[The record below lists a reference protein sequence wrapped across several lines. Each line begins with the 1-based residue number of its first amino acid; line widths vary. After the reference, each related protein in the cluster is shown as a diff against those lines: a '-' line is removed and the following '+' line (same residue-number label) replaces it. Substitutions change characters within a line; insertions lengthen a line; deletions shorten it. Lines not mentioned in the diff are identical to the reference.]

1 MPENTNVN
9 NNSSVV
15 VVGRTAP
22 VPTGQQSADKSIP
35 VVIASDQSA
44 IPVEEQN
51 KQQSEVALSLL
62 GIPRSEVALGIFAD
76 VNTYDVNPTEW
87 TATPVQL
94 KTVLASDQIDYTGI
108 PGQQDW
114 GLSHVPSEA
123 GAHIEAP
130 ANEYAILTSKRFFR
144 YQPGRVSAGTFGV
157 KFGRAP
163 YSVHRTANDFPAGN
177 NQEDFQL
184 SEQGKQISH
193 PSVKKYGIFDKF
205 DGYYYESI
213 NEGRGDNFSCVRRTQ
228 SLTQQKGPSFFTT
241 GAFEYK
247 LNQFDDYGNMQ
258 LKQMFPIR
266 SENTTGMNVNPAGN
280 TVILRDGLVNI
291 HAGLFDASLLKE
303 KREIRISGSAAGE
316 WLELDPIE
324 VDVNTFSYN
333 NSTGRASCTTVGDH
347 GLKEGDSI
355 TMRDLL
361 MTCNTGTKSYPNKF
375 AQTTFY
381 VESIAGNTLNVFVGK
396 STFNSV
402 FNQSYVSGGTISKLD
417 QLNTGTTFNISGFEY
432 ASQAP
437 GNLGVARVTTTADH
451 GLEEGDSVR
460 IAGVTLTGDDASA
473 FSNVTFPQTDRP
485 DIYQVRRKLSERVF
499 EIFPGKP
506 AVSELSDETLTITDA
521 DYTPGGGGV
530 TEGQLE
536 LTISGGTPSGLTSG
550 HWIKL
555 KPESIWLTCDFNG
568 DGNTSIKKYPR
579 ASGAATAGDTDPVTG
594 IDYDGAD
601 YVYDREIPIISTT
614 PNTIV
619 VRVSG
624 SDFGQ
629 GAITDVTTHQFEANA
644 EANADAVRIVNHY
657 SSGGTATPVAP
668 TYATGLGISGFN
680 YNTVTGIVAIS
691 VGDASTISDGDRI
704 KIADVITNCSY
715 GNKTY
720 PAKDDE
726 DVFPISNVTNNS
738 FTFELEKSAISH
750 THQALT
756 GRVVHQ
762 GLRKGSSVYI
772 YKSGN
777 TVGSTGNDAI
787 VDGGIYFVDD
797 VLGKRVKL
805 SRNPTNGL
813 GGDTSVFS
821 DIDAITFTAQN
832 YLDGT
837 NALDVTDGA
846 YNATTGV
853 LELTVGAGHG
863 LTTADKIKLKENSL
877 RFTCDF
883 DLDGDGTGDGQTTV
897 KTYPRAVGAGTA
909 NGADYVYNKEIPI
922 LATTSTTITIN
933 VNGGQGAITDTTTH
947 QWNGN
952 AAYTAT
958 DAVIIVKKLPYLVT
972 PAPFTLPNTTNGAYR
987 GEPNGT
993 DPDQIT
999 QLNPYGAFP
1008 YKYSYGDAVGDKVG
1022 YITTDVAANTTGGAE
1037 TLKQGIDYVNSKL
1050 LSEWVYNHVKPE
1062 FWTVYE
1068 YRVPR
1073 SRFSGEKVDG
1083 QSSTGVLYSDV
1094 VYSDGSNHFPGEKVI
1109 DVATDSATTRTSNWN
1124 LNPENVTMYKIEFSW
1139 YGAVGALFLAYVPL
1153 DSGEA
1158 RWVRVHHLRAS
1169 NQLKVASLGNPTLPI
1184 TYYVYGGG
1192 TQYAYGYR
1200 NDYRDQNYIAGSS
1213 SRSEYLVKYGASYYI
1228 DGGDRGTVRLFN
1240 YATPDPSDLYGNTIT
1255 ASITAGNNE
1264 GAGTTQ
1270 DSEPHII
1277 IPATLDGLTVSA
1289 DLTFLMG
1296 ATVITPNRE
1305 PGVKVTWVDTAGL
1318 KVYLNKTID
1327 SSAAGTFKF
1336 ILDRPKILL
1345 GLKCREEINSV
1356 RNRVQVYPTRLSIGN
1371 SGSYA
1376 TVKLLKSPVFQ
1387 TQATPTGSFTT
1398 TYTVGAALNIGS
1410 IGKPT
1415 EIIGIN
1421 NATYLES
1428 GQSTYGYFRG
1438 FYDGDSSN
1446 IITIFGLLQRS
1457 ASGNYLFNA
1466 YEKTNINLLIYGDF
1480 LRAGEFYEPNPTS
1493 IDGSSVVPSD
1503 TPLTALSAIS
1513 ISTEQRT
1520 PIPGTGQQITT
1531 LFTPANSGEQFP
1543 LQQFF
1548 DYNKDYLSFP
1558 LTDDVETL
1566 FVVASQSST
1575 YNAGATATTIT
1586 AAITWEEQ

>member
-94 KTVLASDQIDYTGI
+94 KTVLPSDKVEYTGI

-130 ANEYAILTSKRFFR
+130 ATEYAILTSKRFFR

-163 YSVHRTANDFPAGN
+163 YTVLNSPTDEPTGN
-177 NQEDFQL
+177 NQEDYQV
-184 SEQGKQISH
+184 SESQKQVAH

-213 NEGRGDNFSCVRRTQ
+213 NEGRGDNFCCVRRTQ
-228 SLTQQKGPSFFTT
+228 SLTQQKGPSFFTSAPFNY
-241 GAFEYK
+241 GSDQY
-247 LNQFDDYGNMQ
+247 DDYGIMQ
-258 LKQMFPIR
+258 LPQLFPLR
-266 SENTTGMNVNPAGN
+266 SENTGAVNVNSAGN
-280 TVILRDGLVNI
+280 AVIIRDGLVNI
-291 HAGLFDASLLKE
+291 HAGLFDVSLLKE
-303 KREIRISGSAAGE
+303 KREIKISGSEGE
-316 WLELDPIE
+316 WLEVDPIE

-333 NSTGRASCTTVGDH
+333 NETGRASVTTVGDH
-347 GLKEGDSI
+347 GLKDGDSVSL
-355 TMRDLL
+355 RDLL
-361 MTCNTGTKSYPNKF
+361 MTCNTGTKNYPSMY
-375 AQTTFY
+375 AQDTFFI
-381 VESIAGNTLNVFVGK
+381 ESKASQNVLNVFVGK
-396 STFNSV
+396 SVYDQNPALNGQAAFS
-402 FNQSYVSGGTISKLD
+402 QSYVSGGTVSRWD
-417 QLNTGTTFNISGFEY
+417 TATTGSSINITNFEY
-432 ASQAP
+432 GSQAP
-437 GNLGVARVTTTADH
+437 DNLGVARVTTTSAH
-451 GLEEGDSVR
+451 GLKEGDKVTIASVSLS
-460 IAGVTLTGDDASA
+460 GG
-473 FSNVTFPQTDRP
+473 VTFPQTDRP
-485 DIYQVRRKLSERVF
+485 DTFIVRRVVGAKVF

-506 AVSELSDETLTITDA
+506 AVSELSDTTIDITDA
-521 DYTPGGGGV
+521 SYNPTSGALV
-530 TEGQLE
+530 
-536 LTISGGTPSGLTSG
+536 LTIGTTAAGTLSTSD
-550 HWIKL
+550 WIKL

-568 DGNTSIKKYPR
+568 DGNTSVKKYPR
-579 ASGAATAGDTDPVTG
+579 ATGAATAGDLDPATG
-594 IDYDGAD
+594 VDYGGAD
-601 YVYDREIPIISTT
+601 YVYNREIQIQSVDTGAG
-614 PNTIV
+614 TITV
-619 VRVSG
+619 NVSG
-624 SDFGQ
+624 SDYGQ
-629 GAITDVTTHQFEANA
+629 GAITDTTTHNFVADATANA
-644 EANADAVRIVNHY
+644 GAVRVVNHY
-657 SSGGTATPVAP
+657 VSGGTSTSTTPSYNNSTA
-668 TYATGLGISGFN
+668 ISGFN
-680 YNTVTGIVAIS
+680 YNVTTGIVQITVADGS
-691 VGDASTISDGDRI
+691 QYSDGDRI
-704 KIADVITNCSY
+704 KIKDVLTSCSY
-715 GNKTY
+715 GAKTY
-720 PAKDDE
+720 PAKDNP

-738 FTFELEKSAISH
+738 FTFELERSTVVHA
-750 THQALT
+750 HQTGT

-762 GLRKGSSVYI
+762 GLRKGSSIYI
-772 YKSGN
+772 YKQGN
-777 TVGSTGNDAI
+777 TVAGTGNDAI
-787 VDGGIYFVDD
+787 VDGGIYFVHE
-797 VLGKRVKL
+797 VLGKRVKIT
-805 SRNPTNGL
+805 RNPTNGL
-813 GGDTSVFS
+813 DGGALFTDV
-821 DIDAITFTAQN
+821 APITFGTAN
-832 YLDGT
+832 YEALGANVKDVT
-837 NALDVTDGA
+837 NAT
-846 YNATTGV
+846 YNPTSGELV
-853 LELTVGAGHG
+853 LTIGAGHG
-863 LTTADKIKLKENSL
+863 LTTSDSIKLKEESL
-877 RFTCDF
+877 IFTCDF
-883 DLDGDGTGDGQTTV
+883 NSDGNTTD
-897 KTYPRAVGAGTA
+897 KYYPRPVNAGTA
-909 NGADYVYNKEIPI
+909 NGADYVYDKIIPI
-922 LATTSTTITIN
+922 LAVGNDTITIN
-933 VNGGQGAITDTTTH
+933 VNGGQGAVTDTTAHAWSSTAG
-947 QWNGN
+947 NGVG
-952 AAYTAT
+952 
-958 DAVIIVKKLPYLVT
+958 AVIIQKKLPYIVT
-972 PAPFTLPNTTNGAYR
+972 PAPFILPNTTNNAYK
-987 GEPNGT
+987 GEPNAA

-999 QLNPYGAFP
+999 QLNPYGCFP
-1008 YKYSYGDAVGDKVG
+1008 YQYSYGDAAAQKIG
-1022 YITTDVAANTTGGAE
+1022 YIVTDVAANTASGAT
-1037 TLKQGIDYVNSKL
+1037 TLKSGVDDVNNNL
-1050 LSEWVYNHVKPE
+1050 LNEWVFNHVKPE

-1083 QSSTGVLYSDV
+1083 QSNSGVLYSDV

-1192 TQYAYGYR
+1192 TQFSYGYR
-1200 NDYRDQNYIAGSS
+1200 NDTRDQNYIAGSS

-1240 YATPDPSDLYGNTIT
+1240 YATPAVADVYGNTIT
-1255 ASITAGNNE
+1255 ASLLASNNE

-1270 DSEPHII
+1270 DPEPHLI
-1277 IPATLDGLTVSA
+1277 IPATLDNLTVSG
-1289 DLTFLMG
+1289 DLTFLMN
-1296 ATVITPNRE
+1296 ATVVTPNRE
-1305 PGVKVTWVDTAGL
+1305 PGVKVTWVDTGNL
-1318 KVYLNKTID
+1318 KVYLNKVID
-1327 SSAAGTFKF
+1327 STAAGTFKF
-1336 ILDRPKILL
+1336 VLDRPKILL

-1387 TQATPTGSFTT
+1387 TQDTPTGSFTT
-1398 TYTVGAALNIGS
+1398 TYGVGNALNIGS

-1415 EIIGIN
+1415 IFNSTNVN
-1421 NATYLES
+1421 NSTYLEA

-1493 IDGSSVVPSD
+1493 IDGSSFVPSD

-1575 YNAGATATTIT
+1575 YNSSTAATTIS

>member
-94 KTVLASDQIDYTGI
+94 KTVLAEDRIDYDGI

-130 ANEYAILTSKRFFR
+130 ATEFSILTSKRFFR

-163 YSVHRTANDFPAGN
+163 YTVHSASDLSGISGN
-177 NQEDFQL
+177 NQSDYQL
-184 SEQGKQISH
+184 SEAGKQVGH
-193 PSVKKYGIFDKF
+193 ASVKKYGIFDKF

-213 NEGRGDNFSCVRRTQ
+213 HEGRGDNFTCVRRTQ
-228 SLTQQKGPSFFTT
+228 SLTQQKGPEFFNGS
-241 GAFEYK
+241 GATFEFGSKQY
-247 LNQFDDYGNMQ
+247 DDYGNMQ
-258 LKQMFPIR
+258 LKQMFPVR
-266 SENTTGMNVNPAGN
+266 SDNITGKNIHPIGE
-280 TVILRDGLVNI
+280 TVIFRDGLINI

-303 KREIRISGSAAGE
+303 KREIRITGSEGD

-333 NSTGRASCTTVGDH
+333 NETGRCSCTTIGDH

-361 MTCNTGTKSYPNKF
+361 MTCNTGTKNYPNKF
-375 AQTTFY
+375 AQNTFF
-381 VESIAGNTLNVFVGK
+381 VESKSGNVLNVFVGK
-396 STFNSV
+396 SVYNSV
-402 FNQSYVSGGTISKLD
+402 FNQTYKNGGKVALLSGENAGSALTV
-417 QLNTGTTFNISGFEY
+417 TAFEY
-432 ASQAP
+432 GSMAP
-437 GNLGVARVTTTADH
+437 DNIGVARVTTSTAH
-451 GLEEGDSVR
+451 GLEEGDSVKLS
-460 IAGVTLTGDDASA
+460 GLTLSGLTGTA
-473 FSNVTFPQTDRP
+473 NYPQTDRP
-485 DIYQVRRKLSERVF
+485 DIFQVRRKLGVKTFEVF
-499 EIFPGKP
+499 VGKP
-506 AVSELSDETLTITDA
+506 AVSELSDTLEDVTNATYNPTTGDMVLTIGTGHSLTTN
-521 DYTPGGGGV
+521 DY
-530 TEGQLE
+530 
-536 LTISGGTPSGLTSG
+536 
-550 HWIKL
+550 IKI
-555 KPESIWLTCDFNG
+555 KPESLGFTCDIG
-568 DGNTSIKKYPR
+568 DGNGPQTKYYPR
-579 ASGAATAGDTDPVTG
+579 ASGANTTGKYHPVTKVEFEG
-594 IDYDGAD
+594 QD
-601 YVYDREIPIISTT
+601 YVYNREIPITAADSAAG
-614 PNTIV
+614 TITV
-619 VRVSG
+619 KVSG
-624 SDFGQ
+624 DASVAIDGDGNPA
-629 GAITDVTTHQFEANA
+629 GAISNGAAHTYVGTTATDAIRV
-644 EANADAVRIVNHY
+644 VNHWTAD
-657 SSGGTATPVAP
+657 GTATPVSP
-668 TYATGLGISGFN
+668 SYDTGLDITGFA
-680 YNTVTGIVAIS
+680 YNTTTGIVAITA
-691 VGDASTISDGDRI
+691 GDTTSIADGARI
-704 KIADVITNCSY
+704 KISDVVTNCSY
-715 GNKTY
+715 GDKTY

-738 FTFELEKSAISH
+738 FTFELERSTISH
-750 THQALT
+750 SHQTGT

-762 GLRKGSSVYI
+762 GLRKGSGIYI
-772 YKSGN
+772 YKSKDGAGTVN
-777 TVGSTGNDAI
+777 TVGGTGNDA
-787 VDGGIYFVDD
+787 VVNGGIYYVDD

-805 SRNPTNGL
+805 TRNPTNGL
-813 GGDTSVFS
+813 GGDTSVFN
-821 DIDAITFTAQN
+821 DIVPIAFGSQDYT
-832 YLDGT
+832 DGN
-837 NALDVTDGA
+837 NALDVTA
-846 YNATTGV
+846 ATYTATGV
-853 LELTVGAGHG
+853 GQLVLTVGTGHG
-863 LTTADKIKLKENSL
+863 LTTADKIKLKEESL
-877 RFTCDF
+877 GFTCDF
-883 DLDGDGTGDGQTTV
+883 ANDGNTTT
-897 KTYPRAVGAGTA
+897 KLYPRAVNAGTY
-909 NGADYVYNKEIPI
+909 NGADYVFGKEIPI
-922 LATTSTTITIN
+922 VETSDTTITIN
-933 VNGGQGAITDTTTH
+933 VNGGKGDTTDTSSHVFDATT
-947 QWNGN
+947 GSG
-952 AAYTAT
+952 
-958 DAVIIVKKLPYLVT
+958 AVIKVKNLPYIVT
-972 PAPFTLPNTTNGAYR
+972 PAPFVLPNTSQSSYKGT
-987 GEPNGT
+987 PNPT
-993 DPDQIT
+993 DPDQI
-999 QLNPYGAFP
+999 QLLNPYGCFP
-1008 YKYSYGDAVGDKVG
+1008 YKYSYGDSAADKVG
-1022 YITTDVAANTTGGAE
+1022 YITTDVAANTADGAN
-1037 TLKQGIDYVNSKL
+1037 TVKSGIRYVNDKL
-1050 LSEWVYNHVKPE
+1050 TAEWVYNHVKPE

-1083 QSSTGVLYSDV
+1083 QASSNVLYSDV
-1094 VYSDGSNHFPGEKVI
+1094 VYANGSNRFPGEKVI

-1192 TQYAYGYR
+1192 TQFSYGYR
-1200 NDYRDQNYIAGSS
+1200 NELRDQNYIAGSS

-1240 YATPDPSDLYGNTIT
+1240 YATPATSEVFGNTVIDNI
-1255 ASITAGNNE
+1255 SAGNNY
-1264 GAGTTQ
+1264 GAGTLTE
-1270 DSEPHII
+1270 EPHLVVSG
-1277 IPATLDGLTVSA
+1277 PFSGLVVS

-1305 PGVKVTWVDTAGL
+1305 PGVKIQWVDNAAN
-1318 KVYLNKTID
+1318 KVYLNKVIDD
-1327 SSAAGTFKF
+1327 SSSGDFKF
-1336 ILDRPKILL
+1336 IVDRPKILL

-1356 RNRVQVYPTRLSIGN
+1356 RNRVQVYPTRLSLGN

-1387 TQATPTGSFTT
+1387 TKDSINGTFTT
-1398 TYTVGAALNIGS
+1398 TYSIGGALNIGS

-1415 EIIGIN
+1415 ELLSN
-1421 NATYLES
+1421 NVNNVTYLDA
-1428 GQSTYGYFRG
+1428 GKSTYGYFKG

-1457 ASGNYLFNA
+1457 ASGTYLFNA
-1466 YEKTNINLLIYGDF
+1466 YEKTNINLLVFGDF
-1480 LRAGEFYEPNPTS
+1480 LRAGEFYEPN
-1493 IDGSSVVPSD
+1493 SSSLDASGFTPSD

-1558 LTDDVETL
+1558 LTNDIETL

-1575 YNAGATATTIT
+1575 YNGTASTTLT
-1586 AAITWEEQ
+1586 AALTWEEQ

>member
-22 VPTGQQSADKSIP
+22 VPTGQQSSDKSIP

-94 KTVLASDQIDYTGI
+94 KTVLPSDQIDYTGI

-157 KFGRAP
+157 KLGRAP
-163 YSVHRTANDFPAGN
+163 YSVLSASDLTNVSGN

-184 SEQGKQISH
+184 SEAAKQVAH

-228 SLTQQKGPSFFTT
+228 SLTQQKGPTFFTT
-241 GAFEYK
+241 GSFEYK

-303 KREIRISGSAAGE
+303 KREIKISGSAAGE

-324 VDVNTFSYN
+324 VDVSSFSYN
-333 NSTGRASCTTVGDH
+333 NSTGRCSCTTVGDH

-375 AQTTFY
+375 AQTTFF
-381 VESIAGNTLNVFVGK
+381 VESKSSNTLNVFVGK

-402 FNQSYVSGGTISKLD
+402 FNQSYVSNTGNISKID
-417 QLNTGTTFNISGFEY
+417 QQNAGTTFNITSFEY

-437 GNLGVARVTTTADH
+437 GNLGVARITVDADH
-451 GLEEGDSVR
+451 GLEEGDSVK
-460 IAGVTLTGDDASA
+460 IANVGLTGS
-473 FSNVTFPQTDRP
+473 VTFPQTDRP
-485 DIYQVRRKLSERVF
+485 DIYQVRRKLSERIF

-506 AVSELSDETLTITDA
+506 AVSELSDTVLDVTNGTYNTTSGAMVLTI
-521 DYTPGGGGV
+521 
-530 TEGQLE
+530 
-536 LTISGGTPSGLTSG
+536 GTTAAAALSTSD
-550 HWIKL
+550 WVKI
-555 KPESIWLTCDFNG
+555 KPESLGFSCDNG
-568 DGNTSIKKYPR
+568 SGPVDKYYPR
-579 ASGAATAGDTDPVTG
+579 ATGAATVGDTDPVTG
-594 IDYDGAD
+594 VDYNGAD
-601 YVYDREIPIISTT
+601 YVYDREIQIQAVDTGAG
-614 PNTIV
+614 TITLN
-619 VRVSG
+619 VSG
-624 SDFGQ
+624 ADYGQ
-629 GAITDVTTHQFEANA
+629 GAITQPNA
-644 EANADAVRIVNHY
+644 HSWVVGLTAVGAIRVVNHY
-657 SSGGTATPVAP
+657 SSGGTAVPVAP
-668 TYATGLGISGFN
+668 TYATAIGITGFN
-680 YNTVTGIVAIS
+680 YNTTTGIVAID
-691 VGDASTISDGDRI
+691 VGDASTIADGDRI
-704 KIADVITNCSY
+704 KIADVKTNCSY
-715 GNKTY
+715 GDKTY

-738 FTFELEKSAISH
+738 FTFELERSTIAH
-750 THQALT
+750 THQANT

-777 TVGSTGNDAI
+777 TIGGTGNDAI

-805 SRNPTNGL
+805 TRNPTNGL
-813 GGDTSVFS
+813 GGDTSIYT
-821 DIDAITFTAQN
+821 DIDPITFTAQN

-837 NALDVTDGA
+837 NALDVSDGA

-909 NGADYVYNKEIPI
+909 NGADYAYNKEMPI

-1022 YITTDVAANTTGGAE
+1022 YITTDVAANTTGGATIIKE
-1037 TLKQGIDYVNSKL
+1037 DIDYVNSKL
-1050 LSEWVYNHVKPE
+1050 TYEWIYNHVKPE

-1073 SRFSGEKVDG
+1073 SRFSGEKIDG
-1083 QSSTGVLYSDV
+1083 QTSSGVLYSDV
-1094 VYSDGSNHFPGEKVI
+1094 VYSNGSNHFPGEKVV

-1255 ASITAGNNE
+1255 ASILASNNE

-1270 DSEPHII
+1270 DPEPHLI
-1277 IPATLDGLTVSA
+1277 IPAALDGLTVSN
-1289 DLTFLMG
+1289 DLTFLMN

-1305 PGVKVTWVDTAGL
+1305 PGVKVTWVDTGNL

-1327 SSAAGTFKF
+1327 SSGAGTFKF

-1387 TQATPTGSFTT
+1387 TQDTPTGSFTT
-1398 TYTVGAALNIGS
+1398 TLTVGAALNIGS

-1415 EIIGIN
+1415 EIVGIN
-1421 NATYLES
+1421 NATYLDA
-1428 GQSTYGYFRG
+1428 GQSSYGYFRG

-1575 YNAGATATTIT
+1575 YNAAAAATTIT
-1586 AAITWEEQ
+1586 AAVTWEEQ

>member
-22 VPTGQQSADKSIP
+22 VPTGQQSSDKSIP

-94 KTVLASDQIDYTGI
+94 KTVLPADQIDYTGI

-130 ANEYAILTSKRFFR
+130 AGEFAILTSKRFFR

-163 YSVHRTANDFPAGN
+163 YTVHKSTSDYPSGN
-177 NQEDFQL
+177 NQEDWQL
-184 SEQGKQISH
+184 SEQTKQVAH

-228 SLTQQKGPSFFTT
+228 SLTQQKGPNFFTT

-247 LNQFDDYGNMQ
+247 IKQYDDYGNMQ

-266 SENTTGMNVNPAGN
+266 GDNTSGKNVNPAGN

-303 KREIRISGSAAGE
+303 KREIKISGSAAGE
-316 WLELDPIE
+316 WIELDPIE
-324 VDVNTFSYN
+324 VDVDSFAYN
-333 NSTGRASCTTVGDH
+333 NATGRASCTTIGDH

-375 AQTTFY
+375 AQTTFF
-381 VESIAGNTLNVFVGK
+381 VESKVGNTLNVFVGK

-402 FNQSYVSGGTISKLD
+402 FTQSYVANTGDISKLD
-417 QLNTGTTFNISGFEY
+417 QQNTGSTFNISSFEY

-437 GNLGVARVTTTADH
+437 GNLGVARITTTADH
-451 GLEEGDSVR
+451 GLEEGDKVK
-460 IAGVTLTGDDASA
+460 IANVGLTNDAANTLG
-473 FSNVTFPQTDRP
+473 VTFPQTDRP
-485 DIYQVRRKLSERVF
+485 DIYQVRRKLSERIF

-506 AVSELSDETLTITDA
+506 AVSELSDETYDITDA
-521 DYTPGGGGV
+521 DYNPTSGA
-530 TEGQLE
+530 LE
-536 LTISGGTPSGLTSG
+536 LTISGGVPTGITTSS
-550 HWIKL
+550 WIKL
-555 KPESIWLTCDFNG
+555 KPESIWLTCDFNN
-568 DGNTSIKKYPR
+568 DGNTSVKKYPR
-579 ASGAATAGDTDPVTG
+579 ASGAATAGDTDPDTG
-594 IDYDGAD
+594 IDYNGAD
-601 YVYDREIPIISTT
+601 YVYDREIQIQAFTATT
-614 PNTIV
+614 ITVN
-619 VRVSG
+619 VSG
-624 SDFGQ
+624 TDYGQ
-629 GAITDVTTHQFEANA
+629 GAITDTTTHNFVADAAANA
-644 EANADAVRIVNHY
+644 GAVRIVNHY
-657 SSGGTATPVAP
+657 ATGGTATPVAP
-668 TYATGLGISGFN
+668 TYADPLSISGFN
-680 YNTVTGIVAIS
+680 YNTTTGIVAITVS
-691 VGDASTISDGDRI
+691 DASTISDGDRI
-704 KIADVITNCSY
+704 KIANVQTSCSY
-715 GNKTY
+715 GDKTY

-750 THQALT
+750 THQSKT

-777 TVGSTGNDAI
+777 TVGSTGNNAI

-805 SRNPTNGL
+805 TRNPTNGL
-813 GGDTSVFS
+813 GGDTSVFT
-821 DIDAITFTAQN
+821 DIDPIVFTAQN
-832 YLDGT
+832 YLDGA
-837 NALDVTDGA
+837 NALDVTDA
-846 YNATTGV
+846 SYNPTSGV
-853 LELTVGAGHG
+853 LELTVGTGHG

-877 RFTCDF
+877 TFTCDF
-883 DLDGDGTGDGQTTV
+883 NSDGNTTL
-897 KTYPRAVGAGTA
+897 KTYPRAVNAGTA

-922 LATTSTTITIN
+922 LATTTTTITIN
-933 VNGGQGAITDTTTH
+933 VNGGQGAVTDTTAHAWAGGTS
-947 QWNGN
+947 
-952 AAYTAT
+952 T

-972 PAPFTLPNTTNGAYR
+972 PAPFTLPNTTNGSYK

-993 DPDQIT
+993 DPDQIV

-1008 YKYSYGDAVGDKVG
+1008 YKYSYGDALADKVG
-1022 YITTDVAANTTGGAE
+1022 YITTDVAANTASGAE

-1083 QSSTGVLYSDV
+1083 QTSSGVLYSDV
-1094 VYSDGSNHFPGEKVI
+1094 VYSNGVNRFPGEKVI
-1109 DVATDSATTRTSNWN
+1109 DEATDSPTTRTSNWN

-1200 NDYRDQNYIAGSS
+1200 NDLRYQNYIAGSS

-1240 YATPDPSDLYGNTIT
+1240 YATPTVADLYGNTLT
-1255 ASITAGNNE
+1255 ATITAGNNE

-1270 DSEPHII
+1270 DPEPHII
-1277 IPATLDGLTVSA
+1277 IPATMPAANGLTVSS

-1296 ATVITPNRE
+1296 ATVLTPNRE
-1305 PGVKVTWVDTAGL
+1305 PGVKVSWVDTGNS

-1327 SSAAGTFKF
+1327 SSSSGTFKF
-1336 ILDRPKILL
+1336 VVDRPKILL

-1387 TQATPTGSFTT
+1387 TQDTPSGSFTT
-1398 TYTVGAALNIGS
+1398 TLTVGAALNIGS

-1415 EIIGIN
+1415 EITGVN
-1421 NATYLES
+1421 NATYLEA

-1493 IDGSSVVPSD
+1493 IDGGSFTPSD

-1575 YNAGATATTIT
+1575 YDSTSVATQIT